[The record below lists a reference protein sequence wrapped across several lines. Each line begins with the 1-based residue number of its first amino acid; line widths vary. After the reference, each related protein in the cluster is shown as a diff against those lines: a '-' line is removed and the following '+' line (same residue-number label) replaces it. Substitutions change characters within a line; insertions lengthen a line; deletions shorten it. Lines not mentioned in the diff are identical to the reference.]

1 MKYSK
6 ILLFAIFI
14 GVCGGLASEV
24 YAQSRRAATPRKA
37 GTKTLAAST
46 KNVVPARAETQR
58 RVAPQQVNNYLQKQY
73 EQQLSQGLSQVRSG
87 QYAQGA
93 NTLFTLSKR
102 PEMAPYR
109 AQIKFILGTALM
121 ELKLYQVAA
130 FQFVDVI
137 RLNSPKY
144 KKSAIDKLS
153 VVADILGDD
162 TLLNYSISRVE
173 VNQIPTEN
181 RDMILYRL
189 GEVKMKNR
197 QFQEAIRFFSQVGGN
212 SSYYNQA
219 LFNRGLSEL
228 ELSQNDRAISSFQTM
243 FQSRESQSVTDTN
256 RVAAMLGLARSYYQK
271 QDWDQSIL
279 NYSLVPRD
287 HFMWHDAL
295 FEQTWAMLRGARF
308 RSALSN
314 LQSLH
319 SAYYEDFYIPESLLL
334 RAIVYLYI
342 CKYDEMEKVLKL
354 FEKSYGPIRSQ
365 VTDFLRNNSDPMSYF
380 NELDKVDRNR
390 KKADRPTSL
399 LPFIVGKNI
408 LEEGDV
414 KRSFLYLRKLED
426 EKRRIEESASFRNSS
441 IGQYATKII
450 LNRSKNTKLIIGENV
465 KIHLTNMRTELRDLF
480 EQASFIRYEM
490 ISGQKEV
497 TKKQISGGDI
507 TEALVDDN
515 RDREFYVQNGFEYYP
530 FKGEY
535 WLDEIGNYHY
545 LGKQSCE

>member
-1 MKYSK
+1 MKISKK
-6 ILLFAIFI
+6 ILLGFSSLIVSLSLDTAFAAENKNSRD
-14 GVCGGLASEV
+14 LA
-24 YAQSRRAATPRKA
+24 QNRRLTPKNSSPRKQTQTP
-37 GTKTLAAST
+37 GSSG
-46 KNVVPARAETQR
+46 PA
-58 RVAPQQVNNYLQKQY
+58 NNYLQKQY
-73 EQQLSQGLSQVRSG
+73 EQQLSQGLSLVRNG
-87 QYAQGA
+87 QFAQGA

-109 AQIKFILGTALM
+109 SQIKFILGTALM

-137 RLNSPKY
+137 RLNSAKY
-144 KKSAIDKLS
+144 KRSAIEKLS
-153 VVADILGDD
+153 IVADILGDD
-162 TLLNYSISRVE
+162 TLLNYSISKVE
-173 VNQIPTEN
+173 VNQIPAQN

-189 GEVKMKNR
+189 GEVKMKNQ
-197 QFQEAIRFFSQVGGN
+197 QFQDAIKFFAQVDGN
-212 SSYYNQA
+212 SAYYNQA

-228 ELSQNDRAISSFQTM
+228 ELNQNDRAIASFQTM
-243 FQSRESQSVTDTN
+243 LQSREGQNVTDTN
-256 RVAAMLGLARSYYQK
+256 RVAAILATARSYYQK

-354 FEKSYGPIRSQ
+354 FEKSYGPIRTQ
-365 VTDFLRNNSDPMSYF
+365 VTEYLRINSDPISYF
-380 NELDKVDRNR
+380 NELDKVERSR
-390 KKADRPTSL
+390 KKTERPKL
-399 LPFIVGKNI
+399 ALPYVVVKSI
-408 LEEGDV
+408 LEKGDI
-414 KRSFLYLRKLED
+414 KRSFQYLRKLED
-426 EKRRIEESASFRNSS
+426 EKRRIEESSSFKNSS
-441 IGQYATKII
+441 IGQYSTKLI

-480 EQASFIRYEM
+480 EQSSFIRYEM
-490 ISGQKEV
+490 ISGQKEI
-497 TKKQISGGDI
+497 TKKQISGSDI
-507 TEALVDDN
+507 TESLVDDN

-530 FKGEY
+530 FKGEF

>member
-1 MKYSK
+1 MKISKK
-6 ILLFAIFI
+6 ILLGFSSLIVSLSIDTAFAAENKNSRD
-14 GVCGGLASEV
+14 LAQNRS
-24 YAQSRRAATPRKA
+24 STPKKSSPRKQTQA
-37 GTKTLAAST
+37 PGSSGTA
-46 KNVVPARAETQR
+46 
-58 RVAPQQVNNYLQKQY
+58 NNYLQKQY
-73 EQQLSQGLSQVRSG
+73 EQQLSQGLSQVRNG
-87 QYAQGA
+87 QFAQGA

-109 AQIKFILGTALM
+109 SQIKFILGTALM

-137 RLNSPKY
+137 RLNSAKY
-144 KKSAIDKLS
+144 KRSAIEKLS
-153 VVADILGDD
+153 IVADILGDD
-162 TLLNYSISRVE
+162 TLLNYSISKVE
-173 VNQIPTEN
+173 VNQIPAQN
-181 RDMILYRL
+181 RDMIFYRL
-189 GEVKMKNR
+189 GEVKMKNQ
-197 QFQEAIRFFSQVGGN
+197 QFQDAIRFFAQVDGN
-212 SSYYNQA
+212 SSYSNQA

-228 ELSQNDRAISSFQTM
+228 ELNQNDRAIASFQTM
-243 FQSRESQSVTDTN
+243 LQSREGQNVTDTN
-256 RVAAMLGLARSYYQK
+256 RVASILAIARSYYQK

-354 FEKSYGPIRSQ
+354 FEKSYGPIRTQ
-365 VTDFLRNNSDPMSYF
+365 VTEYLRINSDPISYF
-380 NELDKVDRNR
+380 NELDKAERSR
-390 KKADRPTSL
+390 KKTERPKFSL
-399 LPFIVGKNI
+399 PYVVVKNI
-408 LEEGDV
+408 LEKGDI
-414 KRSFLYLRKLED
+414 KRSFQYLRKLED
-426 EKRRIEESASFRNSS
+426 EKRRIEESSSFKNSS
-441 IGQYATKII
+441 IGQYSTKLI
-450 LNRSKNTKLIIGENV
+450 LNRSKNTKVIIGENV

-480 EQASFIRYEM
+480 EQSSFIRYEM
-490 ISGQKEV
+490 ISGQKEI
-497 TKKQISGGDI
+497 TKKQISGSDI
-507 TEALVDDN
+507 TESLVDDN

-530 FKGEY
+530 FKGEF